1 MANKKNKPADAA
13 SENTEAAK
21 SVEVVKE
28 AVENPTVKR
37 QRIANEL
44 RAKRAKELEAA
55 KQEAEKQAAAKQ
67 SASEKQGKK
76 QAKDTRKL
84 FTDDRGL
91 KYAFKHS
98 APKTLNIDGKSTPT
112 DELIENNEVML
123 ELVYGNSNFIE
134 KIL

>member
-1 MANKKNKPADAA
+1 MSKEKNKPAEAA
-13 SENTEAAK
+13 SNKPEAAK
-21 SVEVVKE
+21 VAVKAE

-37 QRIANEL
+37 QRIANEI
-44 RAKRAKELEAA
+44 RAKRAKEVEAA
-55 KQEAEKQAAAKQ
+55 KKEAEKKAAQKQ

-76 QAKDTRKL
+76 PVKDTRKL

-98 APKTLNIDGKSTPT
+98 APKTLNIDGKSTPV
-112 DELIENNEVML
+112 EEIIENEEVML

-134 KIL
+134 QIH